1 MSVYQGP
8 YYYMTGVQ
16 VHELGH
22 NFGLYH
28 SGGLDG
34 KTYTDHTGMMGNP
47 LYSDDVGK
55 MCYNAAKNWQ
65 IGWYDAA
72 KLLINPSAEPS
83 TTVNLVG
90 IAEYNNRPN
99 NEPVTVKIETGL
111 TDKFYVGFNRATGA
125 NAQNDEADNE
135 VTIVKANAAG
145 TSQSYLQ
152 AHLIQG
158 ESHTIVNF
166 AGTGNNLIITA
177 NTIVTSTSPG
187 RANVSIVYQSGPTA
201 APTFAPTS
209 SPTASPTASPT
220 VPPTFAPTSSPTASP
235 TASPTKSPTPAPTEP
250 TPAPTTAAPTKSPTP
265 VPTQNCTQLGKT
277 QCQALSYCLWSGRFK
292 TCSFNTSS
300 PVSSPVAEPPVSS
313 PVAEPPTGG
322 PGPSQCVASGQ
333 PCPTDGNTCC
343 FGCQL
348 KGKNA
353 NTCK

>member
-1 MSVYQGP
+1 
-8 YYYMTGVQ
+8 
-16 VHELGH
+16 
-22 NFGLYH
+22 
-28 SGGLDG
+28 
-34 KTYTDHTGMMGNP
+34 MMGNP
-47 LYSDDVGK
+47 LYSDDIGK
-55 MCYNAAKNWQ
+55 MCYNAAKNWA
-65 IGWYDAA
+65 ITWYDNA
-72 KLLINPSAEPS
+72 KLLINPLAEPS

-99 NEPVTVKIETGL
+99 NEPVVVKLETGL
-111 TDKFYVGFNRATGA
+111 ADKFYIGFNRAIGA
-125 NAQNDEADNE
+125 NAQNDEADDE
-135 VTIVKANAAG
+135 VTIVKANSDG

-158 ESHTIVNF
+158 ESHTIGNF
-166 AGTGNNLIITA
+166 AGTGKDLVITA
-177 NTIVTSTSPG
+177 NTIDTSTSPG

-201 APTFAPTS
+201 APTFAPT
-209 SPTASPTASPT
+209 ASPTASPT
-220 VPPTFAPTSSPTASP
+220 SF
-235 TASPTKSPTPAPTEP
+235 PTKSPTPAPTEP

-265 VPTQNCTQLGKT
+265 APTQNCTQLGKT
-277 QCQALSYCLWSGRFK
+277 QCQTLSYCSWSGK
-292 TCSFNTSS
+292 NKVCSFNTSS
-300 PVSSPVAEPPVSS
+300 PVSS